1 MAAGSLAMPA
11 LLVVV
16 ALLAC
21 AAARGAVVAGG
32 AACVGALCAMGTCKE
47 LQGTIPFGYE
57 CECDPGWS
65 WPNFTFPPPLP
76 PHLFLPCTIP
86 TCLSISEF
94 TCYRPKPPNPA
105 NATLDPCSYTDCG
118 SEGTCV
124 SGEGRQ
130 YRCQCKP
137 GANVKG
143 DPTLP
148 CTSCKSTP
156 SGKNC
161 ATDANGCPVSSP
173 TTPAP
178 PSPSS
183 STAPP
188 SPSSSTAPPGSVSSR
203 NRLRL
208 SLLLASLAALH
219 AVIV

>member
-11 LLVVV
+11 LLV

-21 AAARGAVVAGG
+21 AAARTAVAAGGTG
-32 AACVGALCAMGTCKE
+32 AACVGALCGMGTCKE
-47 LQGTIPFGYE
+47 LQGNIPLGYE

-65 WPNFTFPPPLP
+65 RPNFTFPPPLP
-76 PHLFLPCTIP
+76 PHLFLPCAVP

-105 NATLDPCSYTDCG
+105 NATVLDPCSYTDCG

-130 YRCQCKP
+130 YRCQCNP
-137 GANVKG
+137 GATNVEG
-143 DPTLP
+143 DPTRP
-148 CTSCKSTP
+148 CIT
-156 SGKNC
+156 C
-161 ATDANGCPVSSP
+161 ATDDKGCPVSTP
-173 TTPAP
+173 TTTPAP

-188 SPSSSTAPPGSVSSR
+188 PGNANGAPSSTKGSVSLG

>member
-11 LLVVV
+11 LLV

-21 AAARGAVVAGG
+21 AAARTAVAAGGTG
-32 AACVGALCAMGTCKE
+32 AACVGALCGMGTCKE
-47 LQGTIPFGYE
+47 LQGNIPLGYE

-65 WPNFTFPPPLP
+65 RPNFTFPPPLP
-76 PHLFLPCTIP
+76 PHLFLPCAVP
-86 TCLSISEF
+86 TC
-94 TCYRPKPPNPA
+94 
-105 NATLDPCSYTDCG
+105 
-118 SEGTCV
+118 TCV

-130 YRCQCKP
+130 YRCQCNP
-137 GANVKG
+137 GATNVEG
-143 DPTLP
+143 DPTRP
-148 CTSCKSTP
+148 CIT
-156 SGKNC
+156 C
-161 ATDANGCPVSSP
+161 ATDDKGCPVSTP
-173 TTPAP
+173 TTTPAP

-188 SPSSSTAPPGSVSSR
+188 PGSVSLG